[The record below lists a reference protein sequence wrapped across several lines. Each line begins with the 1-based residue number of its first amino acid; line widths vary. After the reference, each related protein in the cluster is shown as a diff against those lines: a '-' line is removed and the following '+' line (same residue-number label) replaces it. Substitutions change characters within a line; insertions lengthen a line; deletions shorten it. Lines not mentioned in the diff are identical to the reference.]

1 MLIRKFLLKLIN
13 NERKILTHREIIDSI
28 AEQIESAIT
37 EVRKESKLWILQTF
51 VGQFSHLLIHLCSL
65 TFVF

>member
-13 NERKILTHREIIDSI
+13 NERKILTHREIIGSI

-37 EVRKESKLWILQTF
+37 EVRKE
-51 VGQFSHLLIHLCSL
+51 
-65 TFVF
+65 